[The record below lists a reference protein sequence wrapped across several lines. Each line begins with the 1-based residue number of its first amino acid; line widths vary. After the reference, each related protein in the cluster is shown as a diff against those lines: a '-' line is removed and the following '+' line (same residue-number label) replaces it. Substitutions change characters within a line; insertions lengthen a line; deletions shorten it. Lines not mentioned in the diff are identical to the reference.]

1 MACRWPGHLSL
12 WNRQGTKAAG
22 MSNRALQ
29 SQDLSTQAQGATVGV
44 AAKSG
49 CGEQSAA
56 AGRPQGAKVVVS
68 NDSCRGGVGPPSSS
82 PGSWTPAPAQLLFL
96 AFPVSVL
103 CPDCNYIYQ
112 SSLCRVANQCFVCF
126 CTEMYLS
133 TSGKLTFSF
142 HSVKRTFQTA
152 GWAHHQ
158 TP

>member
-1 MACRWPGHLSL
+1 MARPSFTVEQARDKGCWREQQSPPEPRLKHSSSG
-12 WNRQGTKAAG
+12 
-22 MSNRALQ
+22 SNC
-29 SQDLSTQAQGATVGV
+29 
-44 AAKSG
+44 G
-49 CGEQSAA
+49 CGCQEWVWGTESAA
-56 AGRPQGAKVVVS
+56 AGRPQCAKVVVS

-82 PGSWTPAPAQLLFL
+82 PGLWTPAPAQLLFL